1 MKKIKQYLGT
11 CSDEELR
18 VWAERCE
25 WLSDADDD
33 EVRGMARKALGV
45 ARDERCAREFLRALH
60 GNTQQVESLLLGRW
74 EPLPPRRPRPQRLA
88 RDAVGDEVEV
98 VDAGDGRLI
107 LLWGGRQPS
116 VLPAGDIANRLFDLV
131 ERSPAP
137 EIHAGAGESPA
148 EGITALSGEPD
159 LPGLRVHHPITVEV
173 EPRFCGRR

>member
-107 LLWGGRQPS
+107 LP
-116 VLPAGDIANRLFDLV
+116 
-131 ERSPAP
+131 
-137 EIHAGAGESPA
+137 
-148 EGITALSGEPD
+148 
-159 LPGLRVHHPITVEV
+159 
-173 EPRFCGRR
+173 

>member
-107 LLWGGRQPS
+107 LPWGGRQPS

-131 ERSPAP
+131 ERSHAP